1 MNIKVALTT
10 ALVAVSV
17 LLTMPVNAK
26 SDGEKLVYN
35 RKKGNCIACHFIQG
49 GNLPGNAG
57 PPLVAMKA
65 RYPNKS
71 KLREQIGDATI
82 INPNSFMPPFGKYEI
97 LSGKEID
104 AITDYIYTL

>member
-1 MNIKVALTT
+1 MRVKVALTIAIAT
-10 ALVAVSV
+10 SV

-26 SDGEKLVYN
+26 SKGEELVYN

-57 PPLVAMKA
+57 PPLVAMKT
-65 RYPNKS
+65 RYVNKS
-71 KLREQIGDATI
+71 KLRAQIDDATAA
-82 INPNSFMPPFGKYEI
+82 NPNSFMPPFGKYEI
-97 LSGKEID
+97 LSGSEID